1 MATVNFIPCKSQC
14 RASLRGTM
22 DYVRQD
28 KKCVSDGMKLVSGK
42 DCCAETAY
50 PEFMAT
56 KNSYGK
62 AKGVFFY
69 HYTQSFSPEENITP
83 AQAHRAA
90 LKLAEHYNGF
100 EVLVATHCD
109 AEHIHSHLV
118 INSVSFADGKKLRQD
133 PRTLERLR
141 HISDGIC
148 RDMDLTTLQPYE
160 QKPQAKTINTREYRA
175 AEKGESWKF
184 RLMGTIDQAMQIA
197 QTPADFIA
205 LMKRRGYGVR
215 WEAGRKSITYT
226 TPEGQ
231 KCRDNKLHEAKYLK
245 DRMELELGFRATQT
259 SQQHERTS
267 IGTAVPARSLR
278 DTESTLGSH
287 DAFVEGQYPS
297 ASGERVLSG
306 DAGGIGNLLRG
317 NQQNP
322 AQVDGQSGQSP
333 EGIILTGWED
343 ERAKLR
349 MGQEFGTL
357 VDGPAGAIPEKIMEE
372 PEFSA
377 WSSNDFS
384 GSADDL
390 STDDFEVEDEGLS
403 MRMSF

>member
-14 RASLRGTM
+14 RASLRSTM

-28 KKCVSDGMKLVSGK
+28 KKCISEGLRFVTGK

-50 PEFMAT
+50 AEFMAT

-62 AKGVFFY
+62 AGGRFFY
-69 HYTQSFSPEENITP
+69 HYTQSFSPEEEITP

-90 LKLAEHYNGF
+90 LKLAKRYAGY

-148 RDMDLTTLQPYE
+148 NEMGLSTLEPYE
-160 QKPQAKTINTREYRA
+160 QKSQAKTISTREFRA

-184 RLMGTIDQAMQIA
+184 RLMGEIDQAMQVV
-197 QTPADFIA
+197 QSPEDFIA

-226 TPEGQ
+226 TPEGM
-231 KCRDNKLHEAKYLK
+231 KCRDNKLHETKYLK
-245 DRMELELGFRATQT
+245 ERMELEFGLRATEAQE
-259 SQQHERTS
+259 QHRYAGGKQGLPAGELLDSER
-267 IGTAVPARSLR
+267 AVELNCEPA
-278 DTESTLGSH
+278 
-287 DAFVEGQYPS
+287 DAQFAAAAGD
-297 ASGERVLSG
+297 SG
-306 DAGGIGNLLRG
+306 DRGRTGGRG
-317 NQQNP
+317 NHAPVLPGNEEILGGL
-322 AQVDGQSGQSP
+322 GQRTEQPP
-333 EGIILTGWED
+333 EGDGITGWED
-343 ERAKLR
+343 ERAKFQ
-349 MGQEFGTL
+349 MGQRFGSLAEEPGRAESEEFVEEDDL
-357 VDGPAGAIPEKIMEE
+357 DFDGPEH
-372 PEFSA
+372 FF
-377 WSSNDFS
+377 DT
-384 GSADDL
+384 DDDP
-390 STDDFEVEDEGLS
+390 SDADFEVRQWQ
-403 MRMSF
+403 MRF